1 MFSSTPWWMWYK
13 CTKDWQTVGNWDDA
27 LVFAHAQRVTVRQ
40 PQTNPFDYATIH
52 PWYLACLFF
61 FFFFWCV
68 YKAINIVT
76 HTCPNTNI
84 DQVFSTG
91 KRQVRHSL
99 CSMIY
104 WLSTCWAHHSTRIPG
119 FSFVYWE
126 KEGKKKEIKEAKI
139 LSVLIEQCSSFGTA
153 LGD

>member
-61 FFFFWCV
+61 FFGVSTKRSIKWPIPV
-68 YKAINIVT
+68 LIP
-76 HTCPNTNI
+76 HI

-139 LSVLIEQCSSFGTA
+139 LSVLFEQCSSFGTA

>member
-1 MFSSTPWWMWYK
+1 MHKGLTNCRKLGRRIGICTCTTCHRATAPDKSLWLRNNSPLIFS
-13 CTKDWQTVGNWDDA
+13 
-27 LVFAHAQRVTVRQ
+27 LL
-40 PQTNPFDYATIH
+40 I
-52 PWYLACLFF
+52 F

-104 WLSTCWAHHSTRIPG
+104 WLSTCWAHHSTRIPR